1 MKLLTLTIAF
11 ALSLCAYSQNLIKIH
26 NVANLAAANM
36 IPNPEKGQVVY
47 LDSEQN
53 IYYYDGLNWVA
64 IEGMATG
71 SVCAFTTQNGITS
84 NATGNLATDDFVFGR
99 TTLDYTST
107 SNLPEFIFF
116 FDKSK
121 GAFRAG
127 GTQTNNWNDGNRGVG
142 SVAFGTDN
150 RASGM
155 GSVSFGNLNM
165 STGEA
170 SFSAGENSV
179 ASNTAS
185 IAIGSSVTAEAPGQ
199 VTIGHGNTAGTS
211 TATSTN
217 PFPATDRLFVIG
229 NNSATSGPRNS
240 LTMLN
245 NGNTTVSGTWTG
257 PSFVTT
263 SDRRLKKDIKDLE
276 LGMDFLKKIET
287 KSYTLKNSTNKD
299 RIHYGVIAQDLQK
312 INPNLVYGEES
323 ETENLSV
330 NYTEMIPILIN
341 AIIELDEEIE
351 LLKQRK

>member
-1 MKLLTLTIAF
+1 MKLLTLIIAF
-11 ALSLCAYSQNLIKIH
+11 ALSLCTYSQNLTKIH
-26 NVANLAAANM
+26 NVANLVAANT
-36 IPNPEKGQVVY
+36 ISNPEKGQMVY
-47 LDSEQN
+47 LDSAQN
-53 IYYYDGLNWVA
+53 IYYYDGLSWVA
-64 IEGMATG
+64 IEGLVTG
-71 SVCAFTTQNGITS
+71 SVCAFSTQNGITS
-84 NATGNLATDDFVFGR
+84 NAATGNLETDDFVFGR
-99 TTLDYTST
+99 STLDYVSPDFFTESV
-107 SNLPEFIFF
+107 FF

-127 GTQTNNWNDGNRGVG
+127 FIQTHNWNDENRGVG

-165 STGEA
+165 STGIA
-170 SFSAGENSV
+170 SFTAGEGSV

-185 IAIGSSVTAEAPGQ
+185 IAMGQNVTAEAPGQ
-199 VTIGHGNTAGTS
+199 VTIGHGNTPGVS
-211 TATSTN
+211 TASPSD

-229 NNSATSGPRNS
+229 NNSNITPSNS

-245 NGNTTVSGTWTG
+245 NGNTIVTGTWTG

-287 KSYTLKNSTNKD
+287 KSYTLKNSTDKD

-312 INPNLVYGEES
+312 INPNLVYKEES

-351 LLKQRK
+351 LLKQSK